1 MDMNTEKKENPQDK
15 QIAYERPDPSQLNA
29 VENFYERFRGISL
42 KHLDLFIGGCAA
54 AFVLVVIL
62 GMLKGWGIL

>member
-1 MDMNTEKKENPQDK
+1 MNTEKNENGNSQEQK
-15 QIAYERPDPSQLNA
+15 GASERPDPSQLNA
-29 VENFYERFRGISL
+29 VENFYERFRGVDL
-42 KHLDLFIGGCAA
+42 KHLDMFIGGCAA

>member
-1 MDMNTEKKENPQDK
+1 MNTKKNENGNPQER
-15 QIAYERPDPSQLNA
+15 QRGSERPDPSQLNA
-29 VENFYERFRGISL
+29 VENFYERFRGVDL
-42 KHLDLFIGGCAA
+42 KHLDMFIGGCAA

>member
-1 MDMNTEKKENPQDK
+1 MNTKKNENGNPQER
-15 QIAYERPDPSQLNA
+15 QGGSERPDPSQLNA
-29 VENFYERFRGISL
+29 VENFYERFRGVDL
-42 KHLDLFIGGCAA
+42 KHLDMFIGGCAA